1 MGYSFFSDFVR
12 AGMVDFLKWSSGIVE
27 WSSGVVKQQILCTDF
42 GRICETLET
51 LEHSDLFSRCI

>member
-42 GRICETLET
+42 GRICETFCMIFHNTE
-51 LEHSDLFSRCI
+51 IP